1 HCGRLPNVPGA
12 AQTRGDT
19 GHMNE
24 YEMVLLV
31 HQDVSKDDRTKILD
45 KARDT
50 IKSGGGTWVEDADWG
65 RRELA
70 YDIDHQRHAHY
81 FFAKFDGEPATV
93 DELLRVMRITEGVVR
108 IMAFDRIDDAAAE
121 ATAQVEVK
129 RGRGR
134 DRDRD

>member
-1 HCGRLPNVPGA
+1 ARHFAARTGITFVISLSQPVPMESAGPIDAAQRRIDVQQCADGISCLRTQAPHCGRLPNVPGA

-70 YDIDHQRHAHY
+70 YDIDH
-81 FFAKFDGEPATV
+81 
-93 DELLRVMRITEGVVR
+93 
-108 IMAFDRIDDAAAE
+108 
-121 ATAQVEVK
+121 
-129 RGRGR
+129 
-134 DRDRD
+134 